1 MMTKLS
7 DADIIATVRHLLNT
21 RTPFALLSLP
31 GSDAIALYAYIS
43 DCCNVEFNESRFYAK
58 PFCKKLSVDTDYYLS
73 GIDEPGALIKE
84 NRKISY
90 PDKLSLNSGIDT
102 VSLSK
107 KQYIE
112 SVSRIIN
119 DLRTNGGKT
128 VFSRVKFIPASFSGD
143 STLASMIV
151 NIIHS
156 DSDAFGYCYYDR
168 HYGLWVGLSPE
179 KLLEADLAEST
190 FSTMA
195 LAGTRPSASY
205 EADWDSK
212 NVNEQKFVVNYI
224 ASCLEGCG
232 VGFNIGPAISL
243 KAGNVTHICNRIT
256 GNLCGRLPQEI
267 LNAINPTP
275 AICGCPTNR
284 ALEMIYRYESSP
296 RSLYGGALCYADD
309 SKFVAYLNLRC
320 MKITDK
326 GFFIYAG
333 GGITAESDPLNEWEE
348 TELKMQTMQR
358 FTGMI

>member
-1 MMTKLS
+1 MTKLS
-7 DADIIATVRHLLNT
+7 DADIIATVRHLLNG

-31 GSDAIALYAYIS
+31 GSDSIALYACIS
-43 DCCNVEFNESRFYAK
+43 DCRDAEFNESRFYAK
-58 PFCKKLSVDTDYYLS
+58 PFCEKLSVDTDYYLS
-73 GIDEPGALIKE
+73 GIDAPGTLIKK
-84 NRKISY
+84 NRKICY
-90 PDKLSLNSGIDT
+90 FDKLSLYSGIDS
-102 VSLSK
+102 VPLSK
-107 KQYIE
+107 EQYVE
-112 SVSRIIN
+112 SVSRIIS
-119 DLRTNGGKT
+119 DLKTCGGKT

-143 STLASMIV
+143 STLASLIV

-168 HYGLWVGLSPE
+168 HNGLWVGLSPE
-179 KLLEADLAEST
+179 KLLEADLVQST

-224 ASCLEGCG
+224 ASRLEGCG
-232 VGFNIGPAISL
+232 VGFNIGPSISL

-275 AICGCPTNR
+275 AICGSPANR
-284 ALEMIYRYESSP
+284 ALEMINRYEPSQ
-296 RSLYGGALCYADD
+296 RSLYGGALCYTDD
-309 SKFVAYLNLRC
+309 YKFVAYLNLRC
-320 MKITDK
+320 MKITDE

-333 GGITAESDPLNEWEE
+333 GGITAESDALNEWEE